1 MRDSILRRG
10 AEASSFSRVYFE
22 PARTPLRLEEF
33 PVELRPLA
41 QRKCLAGVG
50 SADAPL
56 VMGWQVS
63 AARHA
68 GVDVGARRWLED
80 QGFEQVGSQW
90 FLSDRSAR

>member
-1 MRDSILRRG
+1 VRDSILQIG
-10 AEASSFSRVYFE
+10 APALSFSPVYFE
-22 PARTPLRLEEF
+22 PARTPLRLEDF

-56 VMGWQVS
+56 VMGWRVS
-63 AARHA
+63 AAGHA
-68 GVDVGARRWLED
+68 GVDLAARRWLQE